1 MCFIQKEGLSRGV
14 TVTHKKDQDVLQAF
28 AEPKANTSSSTVHR
42 YKDSS
47 SFSSLAEGNMGA
59 MTPQLPNPRITYIQ
73 KSIRV
78 VESAINGPEA

>member
-1 MCFIQKEGLSRGV
+1 MCFIQKEVSRGV
-14 TVTHKKDQDVLQAF
+14 TVTHKKDRDELQAF

-47 SFSSLAEGNMGA
+47 SFSNLAEGNTGA
-59 MTPQLPNPRITYIQ
+59 MTPKLPNPRITYIQ